1 MSIVDINSNLGNQVA
16 VPQENSERPSEEL
29 DLETALDQ
37 ANEENQF
44 LTKKLSDMEEFQK
57 GSEIEKCKYCQHSE
71 GGRETNHL
79 EKIQEVSE
87 NRLKHLK
94 CLQESES
101 ELARLL
107 QHQVRLGNQERNK
120 MVENYEAET
129 RELSES
135 NRDLCKEKEDLSL
148 RFRETRDQLIREK
161 EELSLKLRETQN
173 QLLRTTE
180 ELSLKLKETQDQ
192 LLREKEDFSL
202 RFKATQDELL
212 REKRDLSLKLKETQ
226 NQALSEKEDLSLK
239 LSETQDQLFKEKKD
253 LSLRLRETQD
263 QLFRETKDLS
273 LRLRKTQDELFK
285 EKAERLQNVEAL
297 EAKINSLVDEAA
309 KVQVLK
315 QQDLTHLQV
324 NHQAEVDDLEDNL
337 TMLNKINANL
347 LSKCRGANNEL
358 RIQEEWQKKYTD
370 LDNRHKT
377 NLTQT
382 MRAISKAYMETLK
395 VLDNKFKNELRTTA
409 GLKETVQGMEVERT
423 LLEDICLK
431 FKKQLRGVFGPR
443 MQDRE
448 VELLKMKRK
457 MQETETGFF
466 GTMFRRT
473 PPEPGPI
480 PEPGPTPDPAPMPYP
495 FSRMRHLV
503 D

>member
-1 MSIVDINSNLGNQVA
+1 MSIADINDNLGNQVA
-16 VPQENSERPSEEL
+16 SPQQNSERPSEEL
-29 DLETALDQ
+29 DLKTALDQ
-37 ANEENQF
+37 ANEENQL

-57 GSEIEKCKYCQHSE
+57 RSEIEKCKYCQHSE
-71 GGRETNHL
+71 NGRETNHL

-87 NRLKHLK
+87 IRLKHLK
-94 CLQESES
+94 WLQESES

-129 RELSES
+129 RELSKS

-148 RFRETRDQLIREK
+148 RMKETRDQLIREK

-180 ELSLKLKETQDQ
+180 ELSLRLKKTQDQ
-192 LLREKEDFSL
+192 LLREKEEFSL
-202 RFKATQDELL
+202 RFKATQDQLIREKKDLALRL
-212 REKRDLSLKLKETQ
+212 RETQ
-226 NQALSEKEDLSLK
+226 DQASSEKEDLSLK
-239 LSETQDQLFKEKKD
+239 LRETQDELFKEKKD

-263 QLFRETKDLS
+263 QLLRETKDLS
-273 LRLRKTQDELFK
+273 LRLRTTQDELFK

-309 KVQVLK
+309 KDQVLK
-315 QQDLTHLQV
+315 QQELTNHQV
-324 NHQAEVDDLEDNL
+324 NHQAEVEELENNL
-337 TMLNKINANL
+337 TLLNKINANL
-347 LSKCRGANNEL
+347 LLKCRGVNNGL
-358 RIQEEWQKKYTD
+358 KNQEEWQEKYDD
-370 LDNRHKT
+370 LDKRHKM
-377 NLTQT
+377 NLSQT
-382 MRAISKAYMETLK
+382 VRAISKSQLETQK
-395 VLDNKFKNELRTTA
+395 ALDNKFKNELRTA
-409 GLKETVQGMEVERT
+409 NRLNEKVQEMEVERT

-431 FKKQLRGVFGPR
+431 SKKQLRGVFGPR
-443 MQDRE
+443 MQDRD

-457 MQETETGFF
+457 IQVTETGFF
-466 GTMFRRT
+466 GKMFRRT

-480 PEPGPTPDPAPMPYP
+480 PYP
-495 FSRMRHLV
+495 FSRMRHLEG